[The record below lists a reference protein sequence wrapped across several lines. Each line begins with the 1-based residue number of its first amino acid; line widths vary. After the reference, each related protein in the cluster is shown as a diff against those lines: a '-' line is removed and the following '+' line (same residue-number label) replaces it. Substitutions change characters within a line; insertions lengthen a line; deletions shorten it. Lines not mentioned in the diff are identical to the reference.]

1 MLKTIKQITEEEF
14 NIPDISKRTK
24 KHPYPEA
31 RAIYYDVSKE
41 IMTQSPYGRIA
52 SFIGRDHSHA
62 VHAVKKLKDTYLR
75 DMEFIILHQKVMDR
89 AAIEVKE
96 NKEGFSELEI
106 LRQENIELKRKL
118 KELKKIKL

>member
-1 MLKTIKQITEEEF
+1 MLNTIKQITEDEF
-14 NIPDISKRTK
+14 ELENIEQRTK

-31 RAIYYDVSKE
+31 RAIFYNVAKE

-52 SFIGRDHSHA
+52 NFIGRDHSHA

-75 DMEFIILHQKVMDR
+75 DMEFKILHQKIMDR
-89 AAIEVKE
+89 AAIEVKD

-118 KELKKIKL
+118 KKCKC